1 LLIRKV
7 PAVYYLPD
15 GYTGGKTLSEWH
27 FAQQEA
33 TDELCILQH
42 FSMKKRQPSGDVEF
56 LITVKE
62 FITPP
67 YPNMR
72 FFAQS
77 DKQTNQS
84 TTPFT
89 PSGWGATLL
98 TALAECIRAVHR
110 FPYEP
115 QGEEKS

>member
-1 LLIRKV
+1 M
-7 PAVYYLPD
+7 
-15 GYTGGKTLSEWH
+15 SEWH
-27 FAQQEA
+27 FAQQEP

-62 FITPP
+62 YITPP

-89 PSGWGATLL
+89 PSGWGPTLL
-98 TALAECIRAVHR
+98 TALAECIRAIHR

-115 QGEEKS
+115 QTEQKS

>member
-1 LLIRKV
+1 LHRSSP
-7 PAVYYLPD
+7 PAFRLR
-15 GYTGGKTLSEWH
+15 YTPAIPGGKTLSEWH
-27 FAQQEA
+27 FAQQDSA
-33 TDELCILQH
+33 DELCILQH
-42 FSMKKRQPSGDVEF
+42 FAMKKRQPGGDIEF

-62 FITPP
+62 YITPP

-77 DKQTNQS
+77 DKQTNQQ

-89 PSGWGATLL
+89 PSGWGPTLL
-98 TALAECIRAVHR
+98 TALAECIRAIHR

-115 QGEEKS
+115 